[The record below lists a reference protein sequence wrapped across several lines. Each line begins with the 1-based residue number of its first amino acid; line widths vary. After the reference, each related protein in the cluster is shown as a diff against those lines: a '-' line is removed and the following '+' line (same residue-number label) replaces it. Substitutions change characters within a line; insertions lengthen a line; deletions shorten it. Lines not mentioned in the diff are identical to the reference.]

1 MLTNVRPMRRLLHH
15 SLAGLGLL
23 APLLVACGGDSGTS
37 ADGEIVVFAAASL
50 TGAFTEIGQAFTAG
64 TPATTVTFNF
74 GSSSDLV
81 TQISEGAP
89 ADVYAAADQAN
100 MTKLADAGGTAG
112 SPQVFATN
120 DLQIVVEPGNPL
132 GIEGVGDLAR
142 PGLIYVTCAPEVPI
156 GGYAVQV
163 LEAAGVAV
171 APASIEENV
180 KGIVTKVTTGEAD
193 AGIVYRTDVIAA
205 GADATGV
212 DIPANFNVEATYPIV
227 PVADTEEPDA
237 AAAFV
242 EFVLGEQGQQILGT
256 YGFGAP

>member
-1 MLTNVRPMRRLLHH
+1 MRRLLHH

-37 ADGEIVVFAAASL
+37 SDGEIVVFAAASL
-50 TGAFTEIGQAFTAG
+50 TGAFTEIGQAFTAS